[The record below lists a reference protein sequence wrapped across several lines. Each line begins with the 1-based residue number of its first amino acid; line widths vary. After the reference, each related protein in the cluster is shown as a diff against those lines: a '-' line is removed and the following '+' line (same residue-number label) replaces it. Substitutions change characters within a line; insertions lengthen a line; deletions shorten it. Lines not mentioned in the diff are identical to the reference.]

1 MILSCVSHLAN
12 KLNQHLKIKFE
23 LAEDIV
29 IVSNLVGHDGMLSS
43 NINNRVVLFL
53 TNIEKE
59 TAVKVSVPSLINSNG
74 LSNVKPIFLN
84 LYLMVVANFT
94 DSNYNE
100 SLKFMSSV
108 ISYFQLQPVFNHQ
121 NSPDLD
127 ESIEKIILDIEN
139 VKSHDQS
146 NLWSM
151 IGAKYMPSILYKI
164 RMVSIDPKATVLR
177 TNILSET
184 DVSTNTKG

>member
-1 MILSCVSHLAN
+1 MILSCVSYIAN
-12 KLNQHLKIKFE
+12 KLNQHLKFKFE

-29 IVSNLVGHDGMLSS
+29 IVSNLVGHDGSLSS

-53 TNIEKE
+53 INIEKE
-59 TAVKVSVPSLINSNG
+59 TAVKVSVPPLINSNG

-94 DSNYNE
+94 DNNYNE

-108 ISYFQLQPVFNHQ
+108 ISYFQLEPVFNHQ

-127 ESIEKIILDIEN
+127 QNIEKIILDIEN
-139 VKSHDQS
+139 IERHEQS
-146 NLWSM
+146 NVWSM
-151 IGAKYMPSILYKI
+151 LGAKYMPSILYKI
-164 RMVSIDPKATVLR
+164 RMVTIDPKATVSR
-177 TNILSET
+177 ISQLSEAE
-184 DVSTNTKG
+184 VSTGTKE